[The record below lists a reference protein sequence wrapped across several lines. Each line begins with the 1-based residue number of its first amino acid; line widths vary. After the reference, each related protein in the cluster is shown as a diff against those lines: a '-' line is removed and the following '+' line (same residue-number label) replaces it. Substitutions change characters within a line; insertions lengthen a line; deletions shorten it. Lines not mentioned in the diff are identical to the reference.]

1 MNTPRH
7 ILRTIFGFEDF
18 RGLQGDAVNH
28 VIGGGDAL
36 VLMPTGGGKSLCYQV
51 PALCRN
57 GTAVVISPLIALM
70 QDQVEALRQLGV
82 QAAYLNSMLDFETQR
97 DIESALRNGQL
108 QLLYV
113 APERLNT
120 DRFLRLLDELTV
132 SLFAIDEAHCVS
144 QWGHDFRTDYLS
156 LSLLHQRYPNV
167 PRIALTA
174 TADER
179 TRQEITL
186 RLGLEEARVFAQS
199 FDRPNIRYAIAPRQS
214 ARPQLLKFLRT
225 HHQGDS
231 GILYCL
237 SRRKVEET
245 AEWLKK
251 EGFRALPY
259 HAGLS
264 PEVRQHHQRRFAV
277 EEGLIIVA
285 TVAFGMGIDKPNV
298 RFVAHLDLPRSI
310 EAYYQETGRA
320 GRDGGP
326 ANAFMLFGIQDIV
339 ALRQM
344 LDESDADEHRKSL
357 ERHRLEAMLGLC
369 ETTLC
374 RRQVLLRYFGEALEK
389 PCGNCDNCL
398 TPPDSWD
405 GTEAARKALSCVFRT
420 GQRFGVQH
428 LVDVLLG
435 RSNDRIQR
443 LGHEHLSTFGIGK
456 GITEKG
462 WFSIYRQLVTLGFLA
477 VDPAGH
483 GGFKLDSRARPLLKG
498 EMTLRLRKDAE
509 SRFGGASAKG
519 RPTRSPEETRLF
531 EDLRIL
537 RRELAETQGVPPYVI
552 FQDAVLDEM
561 IRMRPLN
568 LEEFAQLSGVG
579 QKKLE
584 RYGAAFLSI
593 LRREAIN

>member
-108 QLLYV
+108 QLLYI

-477 VDPAGH
+477 ADPSGH

-584 RYGAAFLSI
+584 RYGAAFLRV

>member
-1 MNTPRH
+1 MHTPQH

-18 RGLQGDAVNH
+18 RGLQGDIVDH
-28 VIGGGDAL
+28 VMGGGDAL

-51 PALCRN
+51 PALCRP

-82 QAAYLNSMLDFETQR
+82 QAAFLNSMLDFETQR
-97 DIESALRNGQL
+97 DVESALRSDQL
-108 QLLYV
+108 RLLYV

-120 DRFLRLLDELTV
+120 DRFLALLDEITV

-144 QWGHDFRTDYLS
+144 QWGHDFRTDYLA
-156 LSLLHQRYPNV
+156 LSLLHQRYPKV

-179 TRQEITL
+179 TRHEITE
-186 RLGLEEARVFAQS
+186 RLGLKSARVFAQS
-199 FDRPNIRYAIAPRQS
+199 FDRPNIRYAIAPRQN

-245 AEWLKK
+245 AQWLTK

-259 HAGLS
+259 HAGLPS
-264 PEVRQHHQRRFAV
+264 QVRQEHQRRFAV
-277 EEGLIIVA
+277 EEGLMMVA

-310 EAYYQETGRA
+310 ESYYQETGRA
-320 GRDGGP
+320 GRDGAP

-344 LDESDADEHRKSL
+344 LDESDADEQRKAL
-357 ERHRLEAMLGLC
+357 ERQRLEAMLGLC

-374 RRQVLLRYFGEALEK
+374 RRQVLLRYFGEEPEK

-398 TPPDSWD
+398 FPPASWN
-405 GTEAARKALSCVFRT
+405 GTEAARKALSCVYRT

-435 RSNDRIQR
+435 RHSERVQR
-443 LGHEHLSTFGIGK
+443 LGHEQLSTFGIGK
-456 GITEKG
+456 GINDKG
-462 WFSIYRQLVTLGFLA
+462 WFSIYRQLVTLGYLA
-477 VDPAGH
+477 VDPEGH
-483 GGFKLDSRARPLLKG
+483 GGLKLDPRARPLLKG
-498 EMTLRLRKDAE
+498 EMELMLRKDAE
-509 SRFGGASAKG
+509 PSLGTSASKG
-519 RPTRSPEETRLF
+519 RPARTTEETRLF

-561 IRMRPLN
+561 IRKRPQSLA
-568 LEEFAQLSGVG
+568 EFARLSGVG

-584 RYGAAFLSI
+584 RYGDAFLNA
-593 LRREAIN
+593 LKRHPD

>member
-1 MNTPRH
+1 MNAPRH

-18 RGLQGDAVNH
+18 RGLQRDAVEH
-28 VIGGGDAL
+28 VIRGGDAL

-51 PALCRN
+51 PALCRP

-97 DIESALRNGQL
+97 DVESALRNGQL
-108 QLLYV
+108 RLLYI

-120 DRFLRLLDELTV
+120 DRFLALLDEVTV

-144 QWGHDFRTDYLS
+144 QWGHDFRTDYLA
-156 LSLLHQRYPNV
+156 LSLLHQRYPKV

-186 RLGLEEARVFAQS
+186 RLGLEEAQVFSQS

-225 HHQGDS
+225 HHQGDC

-264 PEVRQHHQRRFAV
+264 AEVRQDHQRRFAV
-277 EEGLIIVA
+277 EEGLIMVA

-320 GRDGGP
+320 GRDGAP

-344 LDESDADEHRKSL
+344 LDESEADEQRKAL
-357 ERHRLEAMLGLC
+357 ERQRLEAMLGLC

-374 RRQVLLRYFGEALEK
+374 RRQVLLRYFGEALDQA
-389 PCGNCDNCL
+389 CGNCDNCL
-398 TPPDSWD
+398 SPPDSWD
-405 GTEAARKALSCVFRT
+405 GTEAARKALSCVYRT

-435 RSNDRIQR
+435 RSNERIQR
-443 LGHEHLSTFGIGK
+443 LGQEQLSTFGIGK
-456 GITEKG
+456 GIPEKG
-462 WFSIYRQLVTLGFLA
+462 WFSIYRQLITLGFLA
-477 VDPAGH
+477 VDPQGH
-483 GGFKLDSRARPLLKG
+483 GGLKLDPRARPLLKG
-498 EMTLRLRKDAE
+498 EMELMLRKDAE
-509 SRFGGASAKG
+509 SSFGAVSARG
-519 RPTRSPEETRLF
+519 RPERTTEQTRLF

-537 RRELAETQGVPPYVI
+537 RRELAEAQGVPPYII

-561 IRMRPLN
+561 IRMKPGN
-568 LEEFAQLSGVG
+568 LRDFAALSGVG

-584 RYGAAFLSI
+584 RYGEAFLSV
-593 LRREAIN
+593 LKKNAIS

>member
-1 MNTPRH
+1 MNPPQH
-7 ILRTIFGFEDF
+7 ILRNIFGFEEF
-18 RGLQGDAVNH
+18 RGLQREVVTH
-28 VIGGGDAL
+28 LIQGGDAL

-70 QDQVEALRQLGV
+70 QDQVEALRQLGI
-82 QAAYLNSMLDFETQR
+82 QAAYLNSMLDLETQR
-97 DIESALRNGQL
+97 DVESALRHGQL
-108 QLLYV
+108 RLLYI

-120 DRFLRLLDELTV
+120 DRFLALLDKVSV

-144 QWGHDFRTDYLS
+144 QWGHDFRTDYLA
-156 LSLLHQRYPNV
+156 LSLLHQRYPDV

-179 TRQEITL
+179 TRQEITQ
-186 RLGLEEARVFAQS
+186 RLGLDGARVFAQS
-199 FDRPNIRYAIAPRQS
+199 FDRPNIRYAIAPRES

-237 SRRKVEET
+237 SRRKVEDT

-251 EGFRALPY
+251 EGFLALPY

-264 PEVRQHHQRRFAV
+264 SEVRQTHQRRFAA
-277 EEGLIIVA
+277 EEGLIMVA

-320 GRDGGP
+320 GRDGAP
-326 ANAFMLFGIQDIV
+326 ANAFMLFGIQDIL

-344 LDESDADEHRKSL
+344 LDDSDADAHRKSL
-357 ERHRLEAMLGLC
+357 ERQRLEAMLGLC

-374 RRQVLLRYFGEALEK
+374 RRQVLLRYFGEQPEK

-398 TPPDSWD
+398 SPPDSWN
-405 GTEAARKALSCVFRT
+405 GTEAARKALSCVYRT

-428 LVDVLLG
+428 LTDVLLG
-435 RSNDRIQR
+435 RSHERIQR
-443 LGHEHLSTFGIGK
+443 LGHEQLSTFGIGK
-456 GITEKG
+456 GTPEKV
-462 WFSIYRQLVTLGFLA
+462 WFSIYRQLVTLGFLTL
-477 VDPAGH
+477 DPAGH
-483 GGFKLDSRARPLLKG
+483 GGLKLDPRARPLLKG
-498 EMTLRLRKDAE
+498 EMELMLRKDAE
-509 SRFGGASAKG
+509 SSFGGATTKG
-519 RPTRSPEETRLF
+519 RPVRTTEETRLF

-561 IRMRPLN
+561 IRSKPRN

-584 RYGAAFLSI
+584 RYGEAFLQI
-593 LRREAIN
+593 LNMA

>member
-1 MNTPRH
+1 MHTPQH

-18 RGLQGDAVNH
+18 RGLQGDIVDH
-28 VIGGGDAL
+28 VMGGSDAL

-51 PALCRN
+51 PALCRP

-82 QAAYLNSMLDFETQR
+82 QAAFLNSMLDFETQR
-97 DIESALRNGQL
+97 DVESALRSDQL
-108 QLLYV
+108 RLLYV

-120 DRFLRLLDELTV
+120 DRFLALLDEITV

-144 QWGHDFRTDYLS
+144 QWGHDFRTDYLA
-156 LSLLHQRYPNV
+156 LSLLHQRYPKV

-179 TRQEITL
+179 TRHEITE
-186 RLGLEEARVFAQS
+186 RLGLKSARVFAQS
-199 FDRPNIRYAIAPRQS
+199 FDRPNIRYAIAPRQN

-245 AEWLKK
+245 AQWLTK

-259 HAGLS
+259 HAGLPS
-264 PEVRQHHQRRFAV
+264 QVRQEHQRRFAV
-277 EEGLIIVA
+277 EEGLMMVA

-310 EAYYQETGRA
+310 ESYYQETGRA
-320 GRDGGP
+320 GRDGAP

-344 LDESDADEHRKSL
+344 LDESDADEQRKAL
-357 ERHRLEAMLGLC
+357 ERQRLEAMLGLC

-374 RRQVLLRYFGEALEK
+374 RRQVLLRYFGEEPEK

-398 TPPDSWD
+398 FPPASWN
-405 GTEAARKALSCVFRT
+405 GTEAARKALSCVYRT

-435 RSNDRIQR
+435 RHSERVQR
-443 LGHEHLSTFGIGK
+443 LGHEQLSTFGIGK
-456 GITEKG
+456 GINDKG
-462 WFSIYRQLVTLGFLA
+462 WFSIYRQLVTLGYLA
-477 VDPAGH
+477 VDPEGH
-483 GGFKLDSRARPLLKG
+483 GGLKLDPRARPLLKG
-498 EMTLRLRKDAE
+498 EMELMLRKDAE
-509 SRFGGASAKG
+509 PSLGTSAPKG
-519 RPTRSPEETRLF
+519 RPARTTEETRLF

-561 IRMRPLN
+561 IRKRPQSLA
-568 LEEFAQLSGVG
+568 EFARLSGVG

-584 RYGAAFLSI
+584 RYGDAFLNA
-593 LRREAIN
+593 LKRHPD

>member
-1 MNTPRH
+1 MNAPRH

-18 RGLQGDAVNH
+18 RGLQGDVVDH
-28 VIGGGDAL
+28 VIQGGDAL

-51 PALCRN
+51 PALCRT

-82 QAAYLNSMLDFETQR
+82 PAAYLNSMLDFETQR
-97 DIESALRNGQL
+97 DVESALRNGRL
-108 QLLYV
+108 RLLYV

-120 DRFLRLLDELTV
+120 DRFLALLDEVTV

-144 QWGHDFRTDYLS
+144 QWGHDFRTDYLA
-156 LSLLHQRYPNV
+156 LSLLHQRYPKV

-186 RLGLEEARVFAQS
+186 RLGLEAAQVFAQG

-237 SRRKVEET
+237 SRRKVEDT
-245 AEWLKK
+245 AEWLKT

-264 PEVRQHHQRRFAV
+264 AEIRQHHQRRFAV
-277 EEGLIIVA
+277 EEGLIMVA

-320 GRDGGP
+320 GRDGAP

-344 LDESDADEHRKSL
+344 LDESEADEHRKML
-357 ERHRLEAMLGLC
+357 ERQRLEAMLGLC
-369 ETTLC
+369 ETTHC
-374 RRQVLLRYFGEALEK
+374 RRQVLLRYFGEQPEK

-398 TPPDSWD
+398 SPPDSWD
-405 GTEAARKALSCVFRT
+405 ATEAARKALSCVYRT

-428 LVDVLLG
+428 LTDVLLG
-435 RSNDRIQR
+435 RSNERIQR
-443 LGHEHLSTFGIGK
+443 LGHAQLSTFGIGK
-456 GITEKG
+456 GINEKG

-483 GGFKLDSRARPLLKG
+483 GGLTLDPRARPLLKG
-498 EMTLRLRKDAE
+498 EMQLMLRKDAE
-509 SRFGGASAKG
+509 SSLGATTVKG
-519 RPTRSPEETRLF
+519 RPERTREETRLF

-537 RRELAETQGVPPYVI
+537 RREFAETQGVPPYVI

-561 IRMRPLN
+561 IRLQPRN
-568 LEEFAQLSGVG
+568 LAEFAALSGVG

-584 RYGAAFLSI
+584 RYGEAFLSI
-593 LRREAIN
+593 LKAKDIS

>member
-1 MNTPRH
+1 MHTPQH

-18 RGLQGDAVNH
+18 RGLQGDIVDH
-28 VIGGGDAL
+28 VMGGGDAL

-51 PALCRN
+51 PALCRP

-82 QAAYLNSMLDFETQR
+82 QAAFLNSMLDFETQR
-97 DIESALRNGQL
+97 DVESALRSDQL
-108 QLLYV
+108 RLLYV

-120 DRFLRLLDELTV
+120 DRFLALLDEITV

-144 QWGHDFRTDYLS
+144 QWGHDFRTDYLA
-156 LSLLHQRYPNV
+156 LSLLHQRYPKV
-167 PRIALTA
+167 PRVALTA

-179 TRQEITL
+179 TRHEITE
-186 RLGLEEARVFAQS
+186 RLGLKSARVFAQS
-199 FDRPNIRYAIAPRQS
+199 FDRPNIRYAIAPRQN

-245 AEWLKK
+245 AQWLTK

-259 HAGLS
+259 HAGLPS
-264 PEVRQHHQRRFAV
+264 QVRQEHQRRFAV
-277 EEGLIIVA
+277 EEGLMMVA

-310 EAYYQETGRA
+310 ESYYQETGRA
-320 GRDGGP
+320 GRDGAP

-344 LDESDADEHRKSL
+344 LDESDADEQRKAL
-357 ERHRLEAMLGLC
+357 ERQRLEAMLGLC

-374 RRQVLLRYFGEALEK
+374 RRQVLLRYFGEEPEK

-398 TPPDSWD
+398 SPPASWN
-405 GTEAARKALSCVFRT
+405 GTEAARKALSCVYRT

-428 LVDVLLG
+428 LVDVLIG
-435 RSNDRIQR
+435 RHSERVQR
-443 LGHEHLSTFGIGK
+443 LGHEQLSTFGIGK
-456 GITEKG
+456 GINDKG
-462 WFSIYRQLVTLGFLA
+462 WFSIYRQLVTLGYLA
-477 VDPAGH
+477 VDPEGH
-483 GGFKLDSRARPLLKG
+483 GGLKLDPRARPLLKG
-498 EMTLRLRKDAE
+498 EMELMLRKDAE
-509 SRFGGASAKG
+509 PSLGTSASKG
-519 RPTRSPEETRLF
+519 RPARTTEETRLF

-561 IRMRPLN
+561 IRKRPQSLA
-568 LEEFAQLSGVG
+568 EFARLSGVG

-584 RYGAAFLSI
+584 RYGDAFLNA
-593 LRREAIN
+593 LKRHPD

>member
-1 MNTPRH
+1 
-7 ILRTIFGFEDF
+7 
-18 RGLQGDAVNH
+18 
-28 VIGGGDAL
+28 
-36 VLMPTGGGKSLCYQV
+36 
-51 PALCRN
+51 
-57 GTAVVISPLIALM
+57 
-70 QDQVEALRQLGV
+70 
-82 QAAYLNSMLDFETQR
+82 MLDFETQR
-97 DIESALRNGQL
+97 DVESALRSDQL
-108 QLLYV
+108 RLLYV

-120 DRFLRLLDELTV
+120 DRFLALLDEITV

-144 QWGHDFRTDYLS
+144 QWGHDFRTDYLA
-156 LSLLHQRYPNV
+156 LSLLHQRYPKV

-179 TRQEITL
+179 TRHEITE
-186 RLGLEEARVFAQS
+186 RLGLKSARVFAQS
-199 FDRPNIRYAIAPRQS
+199 FDRPNIRYAIAPRQN

-245 AEWLKK
+245 AQWLTK

-259 HAGLS
+259 HAGLPS
-264 PEVRQHHQRRFAV
+264 QVRQEHQRRFAV
-277 EEGLIIVA
+277 EEGLMMVA

-310 EAYYQETGRA
+310 ESYYQETGRA
-320 GRDGGP
+320 GRDGAP

-344 LDESDADEHRKSL
+344 LDESDADEQRKAL
-357 ERHRLEAMLGLC
+357 ERQRLEAMLGLC

-374 RRQVLLRYFGEALEK
+374 RRQVLLRYFGEEPEK

-398 TPPDSWD
+398 FPPASWN
-405 GTEAARKALSCVFRT
+405 GTEAARKALSCVYRT

-435 RSNDRIQR
+435 RHSERVQR
-443 LGHEHLSTFGIGK
+443 LGHEQLSTFGIGK
-456 GITEKG
+456 GINDKG
-462 WFSIYRQLVTLGFLA
+462 WFSIYRQLVTLGYLA
-477 VDPAGH
+477 VDPEGH
-483 GGFKLDSRARPLLKG
+483 GGLKLDPRARPLLKG
-498 EMTLRLRKDAE
+498 EMELMLRKDAE
-509 SRFGGASAKG
+509 PSLGTSASKG
-519 RPTRSPEETRLF
+519 RPARTTEETRLF

-561 IRMRPLN
+561 IRKRPQSLA
-568 LEEFAQLSGVG
+568 EFARLSGVG

-584 RYGAAFLSI
+584 RYGDAFLNA
-593 LRREAIN
+593 LKRHPD

>member
-1 MNTPRH
+1 MHTPQH

-18 RGLQGDAVNH
+18 RGLQGDIVDH
-28 VIGGGDAL
+28 VMGGGDAL

-51 PALCRN
+51 PALCRP

-82 QAAYLNSMLDFETQR
+82 QAAFLNSMLDFETQR
-97 DIESALRNGQL
+97 DVESALRSNQL
-108 QLLYV
+108 RLLYV

-120 DRFLRLLDELTV
+120 DRFLALLDEITV

-144 QWGHDFRTDYLS
+144 QWGHDFRTDYLA
-156 LSLLHQRYPNV
+156 LSLLHQRYPTV
-167 PRIALTA
+167 PRVALTA

-179 TRQEITL
+179 TRHEITE
-186 RLGLEEARVFAQS
+186 RLGLKSARVFAQS
-199 FDRPNIRYAIAPRQS
+199 FDRPNIRYAIAPRQN

-245 AEWLKK
+245 AQWLTK

-259 HAGLS
+259 HAGLPS
-264 PEVRQHHQRRFAV
+264 QVRQEHQRRFAV
-277 EEGLIIVA
+277 EEGLMMVA

-310 EAYYQETGRA
+310 ESYYQETGRA
-320 GRDGGP
+320 GRDGAP

-344 LDESDADEHRKSL
+344 LDESDADEQRKAL
-357 ERHRLEAMLGLC
+357 ERQRLEAMLGLC

-374 RRQVLLRYFGEALEK
+374 RRQVLLRYFGEEPEK

-398 TPPDSWD
+398 SPPASWN
-405 GTEAARKALSCVFRT
+405 GTEAARKALSCVYRT

-428 LVDVLLG
+428 LVDVLIG
-435 RSNDRIQR
+435 RHSERVQR
-443 LGHEHLSTFGIGK
+443 LGHEQLSTFGIGK
-456 GITEKG
+456 GINDKG
-462 WFSIYRQLVTLGFLA
+462 WFSIYRQLVTLGYLA
-477 VDPAGH
+477 VDPEGH
-483 GGFKLDSRARPLLKG
+483 GGLKLDPRARPLLKG
-498 EMTLRLRKDAE
+498 EMELMLRKDAE
-509 SRFGGASAKG
+509 PSLGTSAPKG
-519 RPTRSPEETRLF
+519 RPARTTEETRLF

-561 IRMRPLN
+561 IRKRPQSLA
-568 LEEFAQLSGVG
+568 EFARLSGVG

-584 RYGAAFLSI
+584 RYGDAFLNA
-593 LRREAIN
+593 LKRHPD

>member
-1 MNTPRH
+1 MHTPQH

-18 RGLQGDAVNH
+18 RGLQGDIVDH
-28 VIGGGDAL
+28 VMGGGDAL

-51 PALCRN
+51 PALCRP

-82 QAAYLNSMLDFETQR
+82 QAAFLNSMLDFETQR
-97 DIESALRNGQL
+97 DVESALRSDQL
-108 QLLYV
+108 RLLYV

-120 DRFLRLLDELTV
+120 DRFLALLDEITV

-144 QWGHDFRTDYLS
+144 QWGHDFRTDYLA
-156 LSLLHQRYPNV
+156 LSLLHQRYPKV

-179 TRQEITL
+179 TRHEITE
-186 RLGLEEARVFAQS
+186 RLGLKSARVFAQS
-199 FDRPNIRYAIAPRQS
+199 FDRPNIRYAIAPRQN

-245 AEWLKK
+245 AQWLTK

-259 HAGLS
+259 HAGLPS
-264 PEVRQHHQRRFAV
+264 QVRQEHQRRFAV
-277 EEGLIIVA
+277 EEGLMMVA

-310 EAYYQETGRA
+310 ESYYQETGRA
-320 GRDGGP
+320 GRDGAP

-344 LDESDADEHRKSL
+344 LDESDADEQRKAL
-357 ERHRLEAMLGLC
+357 ERQRLEAMLGLC

-374 RRQVLLRYFGEALEK
+374 RRQVLLRYFGEEPEK

-398 TPPDSWD
+398 SPPASWN
-405 GTEAARKALSCVFRT
+405 GTEAARKALSCVYRT

-435 RSNDRIQR
+435 RHSERVQR
-443 LGHEHLSTFGIGK
+443 LGHEQLSTFGIGK
-456 GITEKG
+456 GINDKG
-462 WFSIYRQLVTLGFLA
+462 WFSIYRQLVTLGYLA
-477 VDPAGH
+477 VDPEGH
-483 GGFKLDSRARPLLKG
+483 GGLKLDPRARPLLKG
-498 EMTLRLRKDAE
+498 EMELMLRKDAE
-509 SRFGGASAKG
+509 PSLGTSASKG
-519 RPTRSPEETRLF
+519 RPARTTEETRLF

-561 IRMRPLN
+561 IRKRPQSLA
-568 LEEFAQLSGVG
+568 EFARLSGVG

-584 RYGAAFLSI
+584 RYGDAFLNA
-593 LRREAIN
+593 LKRHPD

>member
-1 MNTPRH
+1 MHTPQH
-7 ILRTIFGFEDF
+7 ILRTIFGFEYF
-18 RGLQGDAVNH
+18 RGLQGDIVAH
-28 VIGGGDAL
+28 VMGGGDAL

-51 PALCRN
+51 PALCRP

-82 QAAYLNSMLDFETQR
+82 QAAFLNSMLDFETQR
-97 DIESALRNGQL
+97 DIESALRCGQL
-108 QLLYV
+108 RFLYV

-120 DRFLRLLDELTV
+120 DRFLALLDEITV

-144 QWGHDFRTDYLS
+144 QWGHDFRTDYLA
-156 LSLLHQRYPNV
+156 LSLLHQRYPKV

-179 TRQEITL
+179 TRHEITE
-186 RLGLEEARVFAQS
+186 RLGLKSARVFAQS
-199 FDRPNIRYAIAPRQS
+199 FDRPNIRYAIAPRQN

-245 AEWLKK
+245 AQWLTK

-259 HAGLS
+259 HAGLPS
-264 PEVRQHHQRRFAV
+264 QVRQVHQRRFAV
-277 EEGLIIVA
+277 EEGLMMVA

-310 EAYYQETGRA
+310 ESYYQETGRA
-320 GRDGGP
+320 GRDGAP

-344 LDESDADEHRKSL
+344 LDESDAEEQRKAL
-357 ERHRLEAMLGLC
+357 ERQRLEAMLGLC

-374 RRQVLLRYFGEALEK
+374 RRQVLLRYFGEEPEK

-398 TPPDSWD
+398 SPPASWN
-405 GTEAARKALSCVFRT
+405 GTEAARKALSCVYRT

-435 RSNDRIQR
+435 RHSERVQR
-443 LGHEHLSTFGIGK
+443 LGHEQLSTFGIGK
-456 GITEKG
+456 GINDKG
-462 WFSIYRQLVTLGFLA
+462 WFSIYRQLVTLGYLA
-477 VDPAGH
+477 VDPEGH
-483 GGFKLDSRARPLLKG
+483 GGLKLDPRARPLLKG
-498 EMTLRLRKDAE
+498 EMELMLRKDAE
-509 SRFGGASAKG
+509 PSLGTSASKG
-519 RPTRSPEETRLF
+519 RPARTTEETRLF

-561 IRMRPLN
+561 IRKRPQSLA
-568 LEEFAQLSGVG
+568 EFARLSGVG

-584 RYGAAFLSI
+584 RYGDAFLNALKRHPS
-593 LRREAIN
+593 

>member
-1 MNTPRH
+1 MNSPHH
-7 ILRTIFGFEDF
+7 ILRTIFGFEAF
-18 RGLQGDAVNH
+18 RGLQGETVSH

-51 PALCRN
+51 PALCRP
-57 GTAVVISPLIALM
+57 GTAVVVSPLIALM

-97 DIESALRNGQL
+97 EVECSLRSGQL
-108 QLLYV
+108 RLLYV

-120 DRFLRLLDELTV
+120 DRFLALLDEVTV

-144 QWGHDFRTDYLS
+144 QWGHDFRTDYLA
-156 LSLLHQRYPNV
+156 LSLLHQRYPDV

-174 TADER
+174 TADEK
-179 TRQEITL
+179 TREEITL
-186 RLGLEEARVFAQS
+186 RLGLKEARVFAQS
-199 FDRPNIRYAIAPRQS
+199 FDRPNIRYAISPRQN
-214 ARPQLLKFLRT
+214 ARTQLLKFLRT
-225 HHQGDS
+225 EHQGDS

-237 SRRKVEET
+237 SRRKVEDT
-245 AEWLKK
+245 ARWLVK

-264 PEVRQHHQRRFAV
+264 PEVRQDHQRRFAV
-277 EEGLIIVA
+277 EEGLIMVA

-310 EAYYQETGRA
+310 ESYYQETGRA
-320 GRDGGP
+320 GRDGAP

-344 LDESDADEHRKSL
+344 LDESDTDESRKAL
-357 ERHRLEAMLGLC
+357 ERQRLEAMLGLC
-369 ETTLC
+369 ETTQC
-374 RRQVLLRYFGEALEK
+374 RRQVLLRYFGEEPEM
-389 PCGNCDNCL
+389 PCGNCDNCQS
-398 TPPDSWD
+398 PPASWD
-405 GTEAARKALSCVFRT
+405 GTEAARKALSCVYRT

-435 RSNDRIQR
+435 RSNERIQR
-443 LGHEHLSTFGIGK
+443 LGHEQLSTFGIGK
-456 GITEKG
+456 GINDKG
-462 WFSIYRQLVTLGFLA
+462 WFSIYRQLVTLGYLA
-477 VDPAGH
+477 VDASGH
-483 GGFKLDSRARPLLKG
+483 GGLKLDPRARPLLKG
-498 EMTLRLRKDAE
+498 EVELMLRKDAE
-509 SRFGGASAKG
+509 TPAGSSSTKG
-519 RPTRSPEETRLF
+519 RPERTVAETRLF

-561 IRMRPLN
+561 IRMRPKSLT
-568 LEEFAQLSGVG
+568 EFAQLSGVG

-584 RYGAAFLSI
+584 RYGEVFLSA
-593 LRREAIN
+593 LKSHSG

>member
-108 QLLYV
+108 QLLYI
-113 APERLNT
+113 APERFNT

-237 SRRKVEET
+237 SRRKVQET

-477 VDPAGH
+477 VDPSGH

-584 RYGAAFLSI
+584 RYGAAFLSV
-593 LRREAIN
+593 LRRNAIN

>member
-1 MNTPRH
+1 MHTPQH

-18 RGLQGDAVNH
+18 RGLQGDIVDH
-28 VIGGGDAL
+28 LMGGGDAL

-51 PALCRN
+51 PALCRP

-82 QAAYLNSMLDFETQR
+82 QAAFLNSMLDFETQR
-97 DIESALRNGQL
+97 DVESALRSNQL
-108 QLLYV
+108 RLLYV

-120 DRFLRLLDELTV
+120 DRFLALLDEITV

-144 QWGHDFRTDYLS
+144 QWGHDFRTDYLA
-156 LSLLHQRYPNV
+156 LSLLHQRYPKV
-167 PRIALTA
+167 PRVALTA

-179 TRQEITL
+179 TRHEITE
-186 RLGLEEARVFAQS
+186 RLGLKSARVFAQS
-199 FDRPNIRYAIAPRQS
+199 FDRPNIRYAIAPRQN

-245 AEWLKK
+245 AQWLTK

-259 HAGLS
+259 HAGLPS
-264 PEVRQHHQRRFAV
+264 QVRQEHQRRFAV
-277 EEGLIIVA
+277 EEGLMMVA

-310 EAYYQETGRA
+310 ESYYQETGRA
-320 GRDGGP
+320 GRDGAP

-344 LDESDADEHRKSL
+344 LDESDADEQRKAL
-357 ERHRLEAMLGLC
+357 ERQRLEAMLGLC

-374 RRQVLLRYFGEALEK
+374 RRQVLLRYFGEEPEK

-398 TPPDSWD
+398 SPPASWN
-405 GTEAARKALSCVFRT
+405 GTEVARKALSCVYRT

-428 LVDVLLG
+428 LVDVLIG
-435 RSNDRIQR
+435 RHSERVQR
-443 LGHEHLSTFGIGK
+443 LGHEQLSTFGIGK
-456 GITEKG
+456 GINDKG
-462 WFSIYRQLVTLGFLA
+462 WFSIYRQLVTLGYLA
-477 VDPAGH
+477 VDPEGH
-483 GGFKLDSRARPLLKG
+483 GGLKLDPRARPLLKG
-498 EMTLRLRKDAE
+498 EMELMLRKDAE
-509 SRFGGASAKG
+509 PSLGTSASKG
-519 RPTRSPEETRLF
+519 RPARTTEETRLF

-561 IRMRPLN
+561 IRKRPQSLA
-568 LEEFAQLSGVG
+568 EFARLSGVG

-584 RYGAAFLSI
+584 RYGDAFLNA
-593 LRREAIN
+593 LKRHPD

>member
-108 QLLYV
+108 QLLYI

>member
-1 MNTPRH
+1 MHTPQH

-18 RGLQGDAVNH
+18 RGLQGDIVDH
-28 VIGGGDAL
+28 VMGDGDAL

-51 PALCRN
+51 PALCRP

-82 QAAYLNSMLDFETQR
+82 QAAFLNSMLDFETQR
-97 DIESALRNGQL
+97 DVESALRSDQL
-108 QLLYV
+108 RLLYV

-120 DRFLRLLDELTV
+120 DRFLALLDEITV

-144 QWGHDFRTDYLS
+144 QWGHDFRTDYLA
-156 LSLLHQRYPNV
+156 LSLLHQRYPKV

-179 TRQEITL
+179 TRHEITE
-186 RLGLEEARVFAQS
+186 RLGLKSARVFAQS
-199 FDRPNIRYAIAPRQS
+199 FDRPNIRYAIAPRQN

-245 AEWLKK
+245 AQWLTK

-259 HAGLS
+259 HAGLPS
-264 PEVRQHHQRRFAV
+264 QVRQEHQRRFAV
-277 EEGLIIVA
+277 EEGLMMVA

-310 EAYYQETGRA
+310 ESYYQETGRA
-320 GRDGGP
+320 GRDGAP
-326 ANAFMLFGIQDIV
+326 ANAFMLFGIQDIL

-344 LDESDADEHRKSL
+344 LDESDADEQRKAL
-357 ERHRLEAMLGLC
+357 ERQRLEAMLGLC

-374 RRQVLLRYFGEALEK
+374 RRQVLLRYFGEEPEK

-398 TPPDSWD
+398 FPPASWN
-405 GTEAARKALSCVFRT
+405 GTEAARKALSCVYRT

-435 RSNDRIQR
+435 RHSERVQR
-443 LGHEHLSTFGIGK
+443 LGHEQLSTFGIGK
-456 GITEKG
+456 GINDKG
-462 WFSIYRQLVTLGFLA
+462 WFSIYRQLVTLGYLA
-477 VDPAGH
+477 VDPEGH
-483 GGFKLDSRARPLLKG
+483 GGLKLDPRARPLLKG
-498 EMTLRLRKDAE
+498 EMELMLRKDAE
-509 SRFGGASAKG
+509 PSLGTSASKG
-519 RPTRSPEETRLF
+519 RPARTTEETRLF

-561 IRMRPLN
+561 IRKRPQSLA
-568 LEEFAQLSGVG
+568 EFARLSGVG

-584 RYGAAFLSI
+584 RYGDAFLNA
-593 LRREAIN
+593 LKRHPD